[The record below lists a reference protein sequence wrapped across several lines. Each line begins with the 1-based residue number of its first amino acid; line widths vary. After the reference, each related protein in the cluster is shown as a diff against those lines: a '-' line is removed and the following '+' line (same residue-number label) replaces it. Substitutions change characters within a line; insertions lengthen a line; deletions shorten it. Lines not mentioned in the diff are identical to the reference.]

1 MTKPANNKKRLVK
14 ILVVIIS
21 ILTILPFTTYLVSYQ
36 PKLDSQLAFQDAQQ
50 FDQHYGFIQE
60 DSNVGVIYYP
70 GGLVHPHAYAR
81 FAKALSTTTQYSV
94 FVTSPWF
101 HLAITQIHLA
111 DQVMRQHPDIETWFI
126 GGHSLGGTAAAFYTI
141 EQLAVISGLF
151 LLASY
156 TTADADFSSS
166 NLPVISIVGSEDLVL
181 NDSTYRANQQ
191 YLPTNQKEVRIE
203 GGNHSQFA
211 DYGQQRGDGIAAIEG
226 IQQETIVVHALN
238 DWFDELILEEDQ

>member
-1 MTKPANNKKRLVK
+1 MTKPANNKKRLAK
-14 ILVVIIS
+14 ILVIIIT
-21 ILTILPFTTYLVSYQ
+21 ILTILPFTSYLVSYQ
-36 PKLDSQLAFQDAQQ
+36 PKPDSQLAFQDAQQ
-50 FDQHYGFIQE
+50 FDQHYGFILE
-60 DSNVGVIYYP
+60 DSKVGVIYYP

-81 FAKALSTTTQYSV
+81 FAKALSFTTQYSV

-126 GGHSLGGTAAAFYTI
+126 GGHSLGGTAAAFYTF
-141 EQLAVISGLF
+141 EQLDVISGLF

-156 TTADADFSSS
+156 TTPEADFSYS

-181 NDSTYRANQQ
+181 NDSTYVTNQR
-191 YLPTNQKEVRIE
+191 YLPTNHEEVRIE

-211 DYGQQRGDGIAAIEG
+211 DYGQQRGDGVATIEG
-226 IQQETIVVHALN
+226 LQQETIVVHALN
-238 DWFDELILEEDQ
+238 DWFADLIL